1 MTMIPRVATGIQGF
15 DELVE
20 NGFPSESVI
29 LLAGNPGAGKTTYAA
44 QFLYEGAT
52 KLGERGVYV
61 CFAETKRAFIR
72 NMMSL
77 GWDFERLEIEGRI
90 AILDLSTTKEP
101 GIQSNLDAILDK
113 VSSMRAKRLVID
125 SFTAMSM
132 AMREPIDIRYL
143 LHLLYKFLQ
152 RIGCTTI
159 VVSDTPWGSER
170 IGSGVEEFI
179 ADGIILMQTYFDDGN
194 NLKRRMR
201 ILKMR
206 STNHSKRTHEYE
218 ITSEGVVIQ
227 PMGERGKERVLV
239 PT

>member
-159 VVSDTPWGSER
+159 VISDTPWGTER

-179 ADGIILMQTYFDDGN
+179 ADGIVLMQTYFDDGN